1 VAGQDHRTACELA
14 RAAGDLLVSVREQGA
29 IGAELGRLGDVAS
42 HDFLVAAI
50 RSRHPDDAILSEE
63 AVDDRRRLTS
73 RRVWIIDPLDGTREF
88 AEPSRDDW
96 SVHVALWED
105 GDIVAAAVALPA
117 RSVVL
122 CTEAPTLAR
131 ASRMRDGLR
140 VVVSRTRPPEI
151 ASRVA
156 TAIGAE
162 CVPMG
167 SAGAKTASVILGDA
181 DAYLHDG
188 GQHEWDSAAPAG
200 VALQAGLHASR
211 LNGEPL
217 AYNRD
222 DVRLP
227 DILVCRRELA
237 PALLDAIAEARAR

>member
-1 VAGQDHRTACELA
+1 
-14 RAAGDLLVSVREQGA
+14 
-29 IGAELGRLGDVAS
+29 
-42 HDFLVAAI
+42 
-50 RSRHPDDAILSEE
+50 
-63 AVDDRRRLTS
+63 
-73 RRVWIIDPLDGTREF
+73 
-88 AEPSRDDW
+88 
-96 SVHVALWED
+96 
-105 GDIVAAAVALPA
+105 
-117 RSVVL
+117 
-122 CTEAPTLAR
+122 
-131 ASRMRDGLR
+131 
-140 VVVSRTRPPEI
+140 
-151 ASRVA
+151 
-156 TAIGAE
+156 
-162 CVPMG
+162 MG

-217 AYNRD
+217 AYNRN